1 MMMVLNT
8 SQLRRFD
15 MPQCEIWR
23 ATRRDTLR
31 AEAYAQTLSGKKFA
45 IEVHERAM
53 INLEIRIAK
62 GLYTPT
68 EKDLQELEERR
79 KEKAARD
86 AAETEIKA

>member
-1 MMMVLNT
+1 
-8 SQLRRFD
+8 
-15 MPQCEIWR
+15 MPQGDEIWR

-31 AEAYAQTLSGKKFA
+31 AEAYAQTPSGKKFA

-68 EKDLQELEERR
+68 EKDLQELDGAKKKPPEMPQRR
-79 KEKAARD
+79 K
-86 AAETEIKA
+86 